1 MPLAFFLFCL
11 CVEDVCFSCTRLK
24 LKTHSYSLKIWRQ
37 ALDYIYHHSFQKNY
51 LAKPKKHTVFLK
63 ETRPPLKNFRYRI
76 SVLTLHWAFRETQM
90 SADKPWRSGFD
101 FFSPAFASNNCLCW
115 VLGRI
120 LIIMASNELFHAL
133 RFLLEC
139 NNQYYFSC
147 GAMMQKCQK
156 PEPIGPKMKKLV
168 LSWDILT
175 IVMQLG

>member
-11 CVEDVCFSCTRLK
+11 CVEDVCFSCTQLK

-37 ALDYIYHHSFQKNY
+37 ALDYIYHHSFKKIIWQSPKNT
-51 LAKPKKHTVFLK
+51 LSSLRKQD
-63 ETRPPLKNFRYRI
+63 
-76 SVLTLHWAFRETQM
+76 LHW
-90 SADKPWRSGFD
+90 KISGTEYQSLHCLSFQRNSD
-101 FFSPAFASNNCLCW
+101 VCWQTLKIWVWFFSPAFASNNCLCW

-133 RFLLEC
+133 WFPLEC

-175 IVMQLG
+175 MVMQLG

>member
-11 CVEDVCFSCTRLK
+11 CVEDVCFSCTQLK

-37 ALDYIYHHSFQKNY
+37 ALDYIYHHSFKKNY

-63 ETRPPLKNFRYRI
+63 ETRPPLKIFRYRI
-76 SVLTLHWAFRETQM
+76 SVLTLPELSQM

-101 FFSPAFASNNCLCW
+101 FFLQPLQ
-115 VLGRI
+115 VTTVYGI

-133 RFLLEC
+133 WFLLEC

-175 IVMQLG
+175 MVMQLG

>member
-11 CVEDVCFSCTRLK
+11 CVEDVCFSCTQLK

-101 FFSPAFASNNCLCW
+101 FFLQPLQVTTVYAGFWGGFWLLWLQMSYSMPYDPCW
-115 VLGRI
+115 NVTVS
-120 LIIMASNELFHAL
+120 IIFLVELWCRNA
-133 RFLLEC
+133 RSQSLLV
-139 NNQYYFSC
+139 
-147 GAMMQKCQK
+147 QKWK
-156 PEPIGPKMKKLV
+156 
-168 LSWDILT
+168 SWCYHEIF
-175 IVMQLG
+175 